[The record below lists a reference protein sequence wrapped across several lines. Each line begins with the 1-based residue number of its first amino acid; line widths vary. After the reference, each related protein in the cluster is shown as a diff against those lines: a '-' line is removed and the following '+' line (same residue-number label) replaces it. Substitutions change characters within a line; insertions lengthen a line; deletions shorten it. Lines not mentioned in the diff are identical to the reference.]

1 MMGMGTLEILLIVL
15 VIVFFFGAKKLPD
28 IGRGLGSGIR
38 NFKGELKSEE
48 SEEQDRVLPPED
60 PGVTRE

>member
-38 NFKGELKSEE
+38 NFKGELK
-48 SEEQDRVLPPED
+48 LI
-60 PGVTRE
+60 